1 MLEGSPEGDRAG
13 VQVQELS
20 LAGDRSAIR
29 DQTTRAVLQLL
40 LDRLRAGH
48 PAGRSAPSG
57 VAT

>member
-1 MLEGSPEGDRAG
+1 MLVLERAALEAELW
-13 VQVQELS
+13 QLS
-20 LAGDRSAIR
+20 LAGDRWAIR

-40 LDRLRAGH
+40 LDRLQAGH